1 MTEEERIESG
11 CVVLRNIMN
20 DLKRQ
25 YSVPDAIH
33 ASLVAAR
40 ALAWLSARFGRRW
53 CDDDDIGVCVFVE

>member
-1 MTEEERIESG
+1 MEEERIESG
-11 CVVLRNIMN
+11 CFVLRNIMN

-40 ALAWLSARFGRRW
+40 ALAWNARRLEVACAKFEES
-53 CDDDDIGVCVFVE
+53 V